1 MSNLWKRRQ
10 LLLTSVA
17 GAAAASPLGMV
28 GKASAQQ
35 SGKLTYWGGLIF
47 SDAANQ
53 LLVDTINQ
61 WGQDNGVETEVV
73 MINQNETIQKVS
85 AAVESG
91 SMPDALDLSVNLLQL
106 LARQDVFLTI
116 DDIYDRVG
124 EKQGG
129 WFEAVARATDTT
141 DVAGGRTGLPYGVTG
156 NMLLRRKDV
165 LDPAGFTEP
174 PRTWTALVE
183 QAAAVQKPPLFGLG
197 LALSNVGD
205 ANVQVS
211 VMHAYGGRIA
221 DDTGK
226 TVTIKSD
233 ATRRYLEWVKDA
245 WDKGLFPPGNTTW
258 DGGGDNQA
266 YLSGQAAFVA
276 NTGSIGIASSKDD
289 PELFEATG
297 FSSLPAGPEGFV
309 SPIQPNLR
317 AIPATSQ
324 NPEAA
329 RALLEHL
336 SQPEFMNA

>member
-1 MSNLWKRRQ
+1 M
-10 LLLTSVA
+10 
-17 GAAAASPLGMV
+17 
-28 GKASAQQ
+28 
-35 SGKLTYWGGLIF
+35 
-47 SDAANQ
+47 
-53 LLVDTINQ
+53 
-61 WGQDNGVETEVV
+61 
-73 MINQNETIQKVS
+73 
-85 AAVESG
+85 
-91 SMPDALDLSVNLLQL
+91 
-106 LARQDVFLTI
+106 
-116 DDIYDRVG
+116 
-124 EKQGG
+124 
-129 WFEAVARATDTT
+129 
-141 DVAGGRTGLPYGVTG
+141 
-156 NMLLRRKDV
+156 
-165 LDPAGFTEP
+165 
-174 PRTWTALVE
+174 
-183 QAAAVQKPPLFGLG
+183 
-197 LALSNVGD
+197 
-205 ANVQVS
+205 QVS

-221 DDTGK
+221 DDAGK

-245 WDKGLFPPGNTTW
+245 WDQGLFPPGNTTW

-336 SQPEFMNA
+336 SQPEFMNAYYEVAIYGPVLQGQADLPAFDGRSAIQSGLLDLVRNGTPPGYPDVYNVAYADADSNFVIPKMVQRVVVDGYDLDAAMDEAQEQTQAIYDKYA